1 MADLI
6 GSRWEPWRQLS
17 VAIVE
22 AQIEDYR
29 SVLERVDIL
38 MKRDNSES
46 LKKFFRAA
54 TEKEQIEKFFNSD
67 WCEELR
73 VGSGYS
79 GPYILEQLKKQYP
92 IDEKLYQKRL
102 SEAQELQKR
111 IAEREA
117 KKEAYI
123 EQLKKAGRKRASK
136 NK

>member
-6 GSRWEPWRQLS
+6 GSRWEPWKQLS

-38 MKRDNSES
+38 TKRDDSES

-54 TEKEQIEKFFNSD
+54 TEKERIEKFFNSD

-102 SEAQELQKR
+102 LEAKELQKR

-117 KKEAYI
+117 KKEAYL
-123 EQLKKAGRKRASK
+123 EQLEKAGRKRASK

>member
-1 MADLI
+1 MTDLT

-29 SVLERVDIL
+29 SVLRCVDIL
-38 MKRDNSES
+38 VKSNDTES
-46 LKKFFRAA
+46 LKMFFKAA
-54 TEKEQIEKFFNSD
+54 TEKEQIERFFNSD

-92 IDEKLYQKRL
+92 IDEKLYQNRL
-102 SEAQELQKR
+102 SEAKKLQKH

-117 KKEAYI
+117 KKEAYL
-123 EQLKKAGRKRASK
+123 EQLRKEGRKRASK

>member
-1 MADLI
+1 MTDLT

-29 SVLERVDIL
+29 SVLRRVDIL
-38 MKRDNSES
+38 VKRDDTES
-46 LKKFFRAA
+46 LKIFFKAA
-54 TEKEQIEKFFNSD
+54 TEKEQIERFFNSD

-102 SEAQELQKR
+102 SEAKKLQKR

-117 KKEAYI
+117 KKEAYL
-123 EQLKKAGRKRASK
+123 EQLRKEGRKRASK